1 VVEPAAS
8 KMSQHADKLIRGATS
23 LSGDFTPNLIVEQL
37 REMNQ
42 HVMADL
48 VEAMNDEIE
57 RLKFLLDA
65 QQIPNRR
72 RRK

>member
-8 KMSQHADKLIRGATS
+8 KMSQHADKLIGGATS